1 MKNFMNTFGACL
13 LAIVAGGVLFF
24 MLCVSMF
31 AALAAAFSPGEAAT
45 YLADGTILK
54 IELTETIRD
63 HPSPNPLRTL
73 DPYSMTVPASLSL
86 LDVLEAIDRA
96 ADDSRIEGIF
106 LDFSNAGLG
115 MATAEEIRRALV
127 QFRQSGK
134 FIIGYADYYGQG
146 GYYLASAAER
156 LYLNPE
162 GGLDWRGLAS
172 QSLFFKGLLDKL
184 GVETE
189 IYRVG
194 AFKSA
199 VEPFMA
205 ERMSPENRQQME
217 TLLGTIWNGMVGDV
231 AASRGVDP
239 ESLQRYASELSV
251 TDPQKAVELGLVDA
265 AIYRDQVMEE
275 LSVRIRPAV
284 EGEEAEAWDGEDPPF
299 ISLADYLLVSP
310 QKHAGKP
317 SANQISVIYAE
328 GDIVE
333 GGETDGAVGGRGL
346 AALLADARRDEQ
358 VKAVVLRVN
367 SPGGSALASELIWR
381 EMTLLQQQKLIVV
394 SMGDYAASGGYWISA
409 PADLIV
415 ADRATLTGSIG
426 VFGVAPNLSGALKDK
441 LGITVDVARTNPSA
455 DYLTALRGRTP
466 AERAYIQH
474 SVEQVYDTFI
484 DHVSRG
490 RNLDSDR
497 VREIAGGRVWAGG
510 DADTLGLV
518 DGIGGLR
525 HAIEVAADRAGV
537 AADYRIV
544 TPAVE
549 LDPLSQLLGLFVQS
563 RFRKA
568 PSGIDAA
575 EAALL
580 DEYRS
585 LRRVLRQDGVQA
597 RMPEMIYIE

>member
-1 MKNFMNTFGACL
+1 
-13 LAIVAGGVLFF
+13 
-24 MLCVSMF
+24 MF
-31 AALAAAFSPGEAAT
+31 AAMAAAFSSGETAT
-45 YLADGTILK
+45 NLADGTILK

-63 HPSPNPLRTL
+63 HPSQDPLRTL

-106 LDFSNAGLG
+106 LDFSDAGLG
-115 MATAEEIRRALV
+115 MATVEEIRQALV
-127 QFRQSGK
+127 QFRESGK
-134 FIIGYADYYGQG
+134 FIVGYADYYGQG
-146 GYYLASAAER
+146 GYYLASAADR

-162 GGLDWRGLAS
+162 GELDWRGLAS

-184 GVETE
+184 GVEAE

-199 VEPFMA
+199 VEPFMTD
-205 ERMSPENRQQME
+205 RMSPENRQQME
-217 TLLGTIWNGMVGDV
+217 TLLGTIWNGMVGDI

-275 LSVRIRPAV
+275 LSGRLRSGVGSEET
-284 EGEEAEAWDGEDPPF
+284 EGEGEWDGEDPPF
-299 ISLADYLLVSP
+299 ISLAEYLLVPP
-310 QKHAGKP
+310 QRHAGKP
-317 SANQISVIYAE
+317 SANQVSVIYAE

-333 GGETDGAVGGRGL
+333 GGETDGVVGGQGL
-346 AALLADARRDEQ
+346 AALLADARRNEQ

-381 EMTLLQQQKLIVV
+381 EMTLLQRQKPIIV

-409 PADLIV
+409 PADMIL

-426 VFGVAPNLSGALKDK
+426 VFGVAPNLNGALKDK

-455 DYLTALRGRTP
+455 DFMTALRGRTP
-466 AERAYIQH
+466 AEQAYIQH
-474 SVEQVYDTFI
+474 SVERIYDTFI
-484 DHVSRG
+484 DHVSHG

-525 HAIEVAADRAGV
+525 YAIEVAADRAGV
-537 AADYRIV
+537 PADYRVV

-549 LDPLSQLLGLFVQS
+549 LDPLSQLIGLFVQS
-563 RFRKA
+563 RFSKA
-568 PSGIDAA
+568 PSGIEAA

-585 LRRVLRQDGVQA
+585 LRHVLQQDGVQA
-597 RMPEMIYIE
+597 RMPEIISIE